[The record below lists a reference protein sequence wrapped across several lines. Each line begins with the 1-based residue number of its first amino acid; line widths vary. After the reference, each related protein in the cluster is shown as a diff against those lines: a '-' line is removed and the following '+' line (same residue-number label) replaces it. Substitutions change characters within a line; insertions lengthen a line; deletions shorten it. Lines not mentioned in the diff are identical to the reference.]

1 MPPVCA
7 QSGVP
12 IEERPSPAA
21 PLARA
26 TTSQLA
32 RASSLAYTNN
42 ERTEEAGKL
51 ISQQQEKEKNVEFD
65 CVSEHNMGSE
75 FTLRR
80 VVCIFGALT
89 ADLFL
94 ASSSTPLFFFADYSS
109 SYVKIAVITD
119 PQVDHHS
126 VFPCLNLHTPIYNN
140 DTRNNV
146 LVVSFNEVET
156 LGSLD
161 KLSLDNLFIR
171 GLVGATPV
179 SRFKVVASLWTR
191 QIQA

>member
-1 MPPVCA
+1 
-7 QSGVP
+7 
-12 IEERPSPAA
+12 
-21 PLARA
+21 
-26 TTSQLA
+26 
-32 RASSLAYTNN
+32 
-42 ERTEEAGKL
+42 
-51 ISQQQEKEKNVEFD
+51 
-65 CVSEHNMGSE
+65 MGSE
-75 FTLRR
+75 FTLRIM
-80 VVCIFGALT
+80 VCIFGALT

-94 ASSSTPLFFFADYSS
+94 ASSSTPLFFFRNGADYSS
-109 SYVKIAVITD
+109 SYVKIDVITD

-140 DTRNNV
+140 DTGNNV
-146 LVVSFNEVET
+146 LVVNFNGVET

-179 SRFKVVASLWTR
+179 SSVQSRASLWTR

>member
-1 MPPVCA
+1 MPPVHA
-7 QSGVP
+7 QSGVS

-26 TTSQLA
+26 TTLQLA

-42 ERTEEAGKL
+42 ERTDEDGKL

-65 CVSEHNMGSE
+65 CVSEHNIGSE

-89 ADLFL
+89 AYLFL
-94 ASSSTPLFFFADYSS
+94 ASSSTPLFFFDLRNGADYSR
-109 SYVKIAVITD
+109 SYVKIAVITN
-119 PQVDHHS
+119 PQ
-126 VFPCLNLHTPIYNN
+126 Y
-140 DTRNNV
+140 
-146 LVVSFNEVET
+146 FNEVET

-161 KLSLDNLFIR
+161 KLSLDNLLIR